1 MGFYF
6 AEPTFLDLL
15 FFFLLIV
22 LPADAVNRFVY
33 FSRFVSSVEI
43 ANSVSLVFLFI
54 SYLLRDYLLLSRI
67 SYVLI
72 QYKIMTE
79 YDSSSL
85 YELW

>member
-6 AEPTFLDLL
+6 AESTFLDLL
-15 FFFLLIV
+15 FLFLLIF

-33 FSRFVSSVEI
+33 FSLFVSSVAI

-72 QYKIMTE
+72 HNIKIITE
-79 YDSSSL
+79 YDSSL
-85 YELW
+85 YEL